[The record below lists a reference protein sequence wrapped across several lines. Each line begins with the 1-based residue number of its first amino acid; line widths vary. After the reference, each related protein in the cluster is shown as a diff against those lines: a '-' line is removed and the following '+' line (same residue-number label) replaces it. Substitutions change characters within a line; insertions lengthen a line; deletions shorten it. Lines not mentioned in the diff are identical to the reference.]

1 MEIIFKHLNFFTF
14 TAMIVFPLICIPMK
28 QQHWEFF
35 ISEGLYKYCK
45 ASLPCLCSSPR
56 CNSSPTTLKA
66 PVANFYFQSLVLIFY
81 QSFFSFTLL
90 VSSHTVFML
99 AFLRMF
105 FYAAWQRTPF
115 CTACDFGLQPIDF
128 FTMVGKYIRQRSFST

>member
-14 TAMIVFPLICIPMK
+14 TAMIIFLLICIPMK

-90 VSSHTVFML
+90 VSSQTVFML

-105 FYAAWQRTPF
+105 FYARILSNIIRSLATDAILHR
-115 CTACDFGLQPIDF
+115 LQF
-128 FTMVGKYIRQRSFST
+128 WTLANRFLYNGG

>member
-14 TAMIVFPLICIPMK
+14 TAMIIFLLICIPMK

-105 FYAAWQRTPF
+105 FYTRILSNIIRSLATDAILHR
-115 CTACDFGLQPIDF
+115 LQF
-128 FTMVGKYIRQRSFST
+128 WTLANRFLYNGG